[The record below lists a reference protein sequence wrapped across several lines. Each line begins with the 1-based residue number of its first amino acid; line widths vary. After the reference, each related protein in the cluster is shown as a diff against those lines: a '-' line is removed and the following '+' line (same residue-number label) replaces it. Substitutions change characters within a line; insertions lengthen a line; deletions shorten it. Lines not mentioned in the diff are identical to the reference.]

1 MTAATHP
8 DDRAPRPDRAV
19 RVLHLDHTSAAGGA
33 EFALLRML
41 QAGPRWAPY
50 LFMAPPESR
59 TDPGIYDAV
68 PARFPRRITG
78 VRQPAGASTG
88 GGRAAAAV
96 GARVLAQAAIV
107 RGSRAFRSAD
117 IVDANTARS
126 AAYGAFAVRGTHKPF
141 VVHLRDLV
149 DPAALGRAGHALMV
163 RVVLPRADGLIAN
176 SRATLESARPYLR
189 DDVPAEAIPSAS
201 GLRVRGAEAGE
212 AADDASAAADG
223 SAAATGPA
231 GPVRTVGMLARIDP
245 WKGQQQLLEAFA
257 RVYRGRDVRLQ
268 LAGGAPFGHE
278 EFVEAL
284 RRRAEELG
292 VAGQLDLPGHV
303 ADVDDLLAGWD
314 VAVQASTRPEPLGQ
328 NVLQYLAAGRAVI
341 AADEGG
347 PAEWIEDDVNGLL
360 VPPRDVDALADALGR
375 LDADPALRARL
386 ATAAAATPGLLDDAA
401 VTRAHE
407 AFYERVLAS
416 VASRRA
422 ASRD

>member
-1 MTAATHP
+1 VTAAAHP
-8 DDRAPRPDRAV
+8 DDRVRPDRAI

-41 QAGPRWAPY
+41 QAGPRWAPF
-50 LFMAPPESR
+50 LLMAPPESR

-68 PARFPRRITG
+68 PARFARRITG

-88 GGRAAAAV
+88 GGRAAAAL
-96 GARVLAQAAIV
+96 GARVLAQAAVV

-126 AAYGAFAVRGTHKPF
+126 AAYGAFAVRGTPKAF

-149 DPAALGRAGHALMV
+149 DPAALGRAGYALMV
-163 RVVLPRADGLIAN
+163 RVVLPRADGLVAN

-189 DDVPAEAIPSAS
+189 PGVPAEAIPSAS
-201 GLRVRGAEAGE
+201 GLRVRA
-212 AADDASAAADG
+212 AADDASAASDG
-223 SAAATGPA
+223 PSSGPGPA

-245 WKGQQQLLEAFA
+245 WKGQEQLLEAFA

-292 VAGQLDLPGHV
+292 VASQLDLPGHV
-303 ADVDDLLAGWD
+303 ADVDALLAGWD

-328 NVLQYLAAGRAVI
+328 NVLQYLVAGRAVI

-347 PAEWIEDDVNGLL
+347 PAEWVQDGVNGLL
-360 VPPRDVDALADALGR
+360 VPPRDVDALADALTR
-375 LDADPALRARL
+375 LDADAALRARL

-416 VASRRA
+416 VAARR
-422 ASRD
+422 STSSG